1 MKEDLG
7 LIHIYC
13 GDGKGKTTASIGI
26 AIRSISYGYNVLFCQ
41 FLKSGE
47 SSEVKVLCKYPNCR
61 VEVGEG
67 LKGFVKD
74 LTKEELHKVIDN
86 NNNIL
91 EKAINLCGEG
101 KCDILILDEI
111 IATVNLQ
118 LIDYNKLIGFLKNK
132 PRNIEVIMTG
142 RNPNSEL
149 VNLADYISE
158 IKKIKH
164 PFDKGIYARNGIDM

>member
-1 MKEDLG
+1 MKEELG

-13 GDGKGKTTASIGI
+13 GNGKGKTTASIGI
-26 AIRSISYGYNVLFCQ
+26 AIRAISNDYNVCFCQ

-47 SSEVKVLCKYPNCR
+47 SSEVKVLRKYPNCS

-74 LTKEELHKVIDN
+74 LPKEEVHKVIEN
-86 NNNIL
+86 NDNIL
-91 EKAINLCGEG
+91 EKAINLCEKG

-111 IATVNLQ
+111 IDTINLE
-118 LIDYNKLIGFLKNK
+118 LVDYNKLLYFLNNK
-132 PRNIEVIMTG
+132 PSNTEVVMTG
-142 RNPNSEL
+142 RDPNSEL
-149 VNLADYISE
+149 VDLADYVSE
-158 IKKIKH
+158 VKKIKH